1 MRARDIIQIDED
13 KCNGCGQCIPKCVE
27 GALQIVDGK
36 ARLIG
41 DRLCDGLGACLGH
54 CPQGALRIVK
64 RRAAAFDAATV
75 HERHSKREGT
85 KTSTYECSNVVVSP
99 APMPKPKKPGEGQPS
114 TAWRQWPLALRLVPV
129 SAPFFKDADLLVA
142 ADCVPFAYAHFHED
156 FLQGKVLVFGCP
168 KFDDAQGYVDKLAE
182 ILRTNR
188 VKSVTLV
195 HMEVPC
201 CSGLRAILEA
211 AVAKSG
217 KRVPVHHTVL
227 ATSGGKCS

>member
-1 MRARDIIQIDED
+1 MRARDIIEIDED

-41 DRLCDGLGACLGH
+41 DQLCDGLGACLGH

-64 RRAAAFDAATV
+64 KRATAFDATAV
-75 HERHSKREGT
+75 DEQHSEMQRAENQAC
-85 KTSTYECSNVVVSP
+85 ECSHVVVSP
-99 APMPKPKKPGEGQPS
+99 PPVSTPKSPGKGQPPS
-114 TAWRQWPLALRLVPV
+114 TWRQWPLALRLVPV
-129 SAPFFKDADLLVA
+129 SAPFFKNANLLVA
-142 ADCVPFAYAHFHED
+142 ADCAPFAYARFHED

-182 ILRTNR
+182 ILRLNSIKT
-188 VKSVTLV
+188 VTLV

-211 AVAKSG
+211 ALAKSG
-217 KRVPVHHTVL
+217 KKIRLQTTVL
-227 ATSGGKCS
+227 TTSGRRRV